1 VILRLHSRLRN
12 KQQAVMG
19 MARVGA
25 AQLLV
30 IALLLC
36 AAACSDSAR
45 VLREHPAAAL
55 LPAGGGGQGDV
66 AEMTVPGPG
75 QSAAGAAAV
84 GAAAHESKR
93 LSPGGPDPQHH

>member
-45 VLREHPAAAL
+45 VLREHPAA
-55 LPAGGGGQGDV
+55 GGGQGGV
-66 AEMTVPGPG
+66 AEMTVPGEPG

-84 GAAAHESKR
+84 GAGTHESKR